1 MTTSTLSMKY
11 VTNVGFCADMGGRGF
26 CLPTAM
32 TLRRDGRI
40 FVASR
45 SNTTALDIIGIQMVT
60 RDHEFFGQ
68 IGEYGREPGQMV
80 WPSALAVDS
89 EDNLYLADDLLNRIT
104 VYDKEGDLVS
114 TWGTK
119 GAGDGEFDGPS
130 GLVFDGEDNL
140 IMVDHKNHRVQK
152 FTKDGTFL
160 SKWGSFGD
168 GEGQFNLPWGIA
180 QDSGRD
186 LYVADWRNDRIQ
198 MLTSDGEFIA
208 AYGTSGSGDGEFN
221 RPSDVAVDSEGNIY
235 VADWG
240 NQRVQVLDSEGVFL
254 QKLRGEATLNPWA
267 VEYMTSAA
275 DENAARSTYVPVF
288 DVDTDDPSEV
298 SARIEPY
305 FWDPVTVAV
314 DDEDRLYVLETGR
327 HRFQIYERA
336 GNGE

>member
-1 MTTSTLSMKY
+1 MTTTTFSMKY
-11 VTNVGFCADMGGRGF
+11 LTNVGFAADMGGRGF
-26 CLPTAM
+26 LLPTAM
-32 TLRRDGRI
+32 ALRRDGRI

-45 SNTTALDIIGIQMVT
+45 SNSGARNIVGIQMVT

-68 IGEYGREPGQMV
+68 IGGSGREPGQMLG
-80 WPSALAVDS
+80 PTALAVDS
-89 EDNLYLADDLLNRIT
+89 KDNLYLADDVLDRIT
-104 VYDKEGDLVS
+104 VYDRDGDILV

-130 GLVFDGEDNL
+130 GLLFDGDDNL
-140 IMVDHKNHRVQK
+140 VMVDHKNNRIQK

-180 QDSGRD
+180 QDADSN

-198 MLTSDGEFIA
+198 KLTPDGEFLDV
-208 AYGTSGSGDGEFN
+208 YGTSGSGDGEFN
-221 RPSDVAVDSEGNIY
+221 RPSGVAVDSEGNIY
-235 VADWG
+235 IADWG
-240 NQRVQVLDSEGVFL
+240 NQRVQVLDPEGVFL

-267 VEYMTSAA
+267 TEYLSSQK
-275 DENAARSTYVPVF
+275 DESVARSTYVPVF
-288 DVDTDDPSEV
+288 DVDTDDPGEV

-314 DDEDRLYVLETGR
+314 DDEDRLYVLEVCR
-327 HRFQIYERA
+327 HRFQVYERA
-336 GNGE
+336 